1 MDYTN
6 TTTPYEL
13 TPTGGAVTITAL
25 PGILSLVRIPK
36 HRLSHF
42 AHPIIKLILSDST
55 PSTFLNI
62 STNASEVSII
72 AREQDLSSFVKVAR
86 KDNRRIRRQV
96 QRNVRRESEASA
108 ASSSSAPRSGQE
120 SGAPSPVSVRPSP
133 RSRRERVLQP
143 VEVSSSWSALQIDS
157 HGEQLGDASARIR
170 EISWLLAGIS
180 ILYQSSYTTD
190 YIFVQSRLLPEV
202 LSILSNA
209 NFLSLSSIP
218 SDLSSQI
225 SSLVSS
231 SSTSTGP
238 STRSTSPH
246 PPEQFVQ
253 PDLAA
258 LGLAVDGESRLRA
271 RRGTASSHASL
282 HSMLLAKSASGPM
295 PSSFIEPMSPSSP
308 KSQSPSSKNDAASP
322 TPTTTPAMPQR
333 SATARSSTLSSYRP
347 SVTILSSD
355 LVVVGLSEQFE
366 SHSDVWK
373 MKLIKLL
380 FFRDMLGAR
389 SVHEEEEILGRGAT
403 DGGERG
409 RERCRRSASESNL
422 DDFDNDVEPLEED
435 LGSGE
440 ASEDGS
446 SSLGYSTSGSS
457 SSSSR
462 SSSNHS
468 FHSTKSSVSP
478 PSSPIASSSPTSPT
492 SPSYPSPHM
501 AFFSLT
507 RTADGTSLTTD
518 AHVLAKLFEG
528 QRDLIYCGDEF
539 ERLESRARE
548 SSVDSVG
555 DAGGNGGSGG
565 GFLKCLHV
573 DLKDFDLDRHGLVNK
588 FSDILHS
595 NNIHH
600 LYCST
605 FKTANLLVDERDAV
619 RAQKLLSEC

>member
-1 MDYTN
+1 MDYTS

-13 TPTGGAVTITAL
+13 TPSGAAVTITVL
-25 PGILSLVRIPK
+25 PVTLSLVRIPK

-55 PSTFLNI
+55 SSTFLNI

-72 AREQDLSSFVKVAR
+72 AREQDLASFVNIAR
-86 KDNRRIRRQV
+86 KDNRRIRHQI
-96 QRNVRRESEASA
+96 QRNARRES
-108 ASSSSAPRSGQE
+108 ASSAVPLTPSSEPDPRTDE
-120 SGAPSPVSVRPSP
+120 SGAAPSPGRPFP

-238 STRSTSPH
+238 STRSPSPH
-246 PPEQFVQ
+246 AVLPPEELVQ
-253 PDLAA
+253 ADLAA
-258 LGLAVDGESRLRA
+258 LGLASPDGENRLRA

-282 HSMLLAKSASGPM
+282 HSMLLAKSASGSAR
-295 PSSFIEPMSPSSP
+295 SSFIETTSPS
-308 KSQSPSSKNDAASP
+308 KSKSPSKSDLGSAASP
-322 TPTTTPAMPQR
+322 APTTIPAMPQR
-333 SATARSSTLSSYRP
+333 SATRSTLSSYRP
-347 SVTILSSD
+347 SVTILPSD

-380 FFRDMLGAR
+380 FFRDMLGDR
-389 SVHEEEEILGRGAT
+389 TIREEVIMVGGGA
-403 DGGERG
+403 ERG
-409 RERCRRSASESNL
+409 RERCRRSVSESNL
-422 DDFDNDVEPLEED
+422 DDDVEPLEEE
-435 LGSGE
+435 LGIE
-440 ASEDGS
+440 EEEDGS
-446 SSLGYSTSGSS
+446 SLDFSTSGSSSS

-478 PSSPIASSSPTSPT
+478 PSSPVPSSSPTSPT
-492 SPSYPSPHM
+492 SPAYPSPHM

-507 RTADGTSLTTD
+507 RTADGTSLATD
-518 AHVLAKLFEG
+518 VHVLAKLFDG

-539 ERLESRARE
+539 ERLDRLGTMRD
-548 SSVDSVG
+548 SSVDVADSDESV
-555 DAGGNGGSGG
+555 G

-573 DLKDFDLDRHGLVNK
+573 DLKDFDLGA
-588 FSDILHS
+588 
-595 NNIHH
+595 
-600 LYCST
+600 Y
-605 FKTANLLVDERDAV
+605 
-619 RAQKLLSEC
+619 